1 MVGRAHPTY
10 INLKIATS
18 PKTEEGNK
26 MTRKYLLVMLAM
38 LALIPMLAYA
48 AQAAPVGRFTKV
60 EGQVDLLKGGKLPA
74 VAAKVQDP
82 VEPGDVIR
90 TKSKSRAQ
98 VQFVDDTIL
107 TLAPESRVAV
117 ADYLYDGARGQR
129 RALLQVFRGLV
140 HTVVKQVLKL
150 QEPDFIMQTQ
160 TAVIGVRG
168 TEWYG
173 LNLPNCS
180 YVYNIHGLLELS
192 SSNRQIVGDFP
203 LHTLKYREVCR
214 DQVPGPEQD
223 VTPAMLAMLQRMMLT
238 GVTEAPL
245 GFPGAEGPPPGMER
259 RGLPEG
265 ATPPYAPPLTPAPI
279 LKTPGST
286 YP

>member
-1 MVGRAHPTY
+1 
-10 INLKIATS
+10 
-18 PKTEEGNK
+18 
-26 MTRKYLLVMLAM
+26 MTRKYLLVIFAM
-38 LALIPMLAYA
+38 LALVPMLAYA

-74 VAAKVQDP
+74 VAAKVADP
-82 VEPGDVIR
+82 VEPKDVIR

-140 HTVVKQVLKL
+140 HTVVKQVLQL

-168 TEWYG
+168 TEWYN

-180 YVYNIHGLLELS
+180 YVYNIYGLLELS
-192 SSNRQIVGDFP
+192 SSNRQIAGDFP

-214 DQVPGPEQD
+214 DQVPGPEKD
-223 VTPAMLAMLQRMMLT
+223 VTPAILAMLQRMMQT
-238 GVTEAPL
+238 GATEAPL
-245 GFPGAEGPPPGMER
+245 GLPGREGPPPGMER
-259 RGLPEG
+259 PGLQEG
-265 ATPPYAPPLTPAPI
+265 GAPYAPPLTPAPI
-279 LKTPGST
+279 LKGPGTT